1 MRTRTVVLVLAMVV
15 VAVTVVSLRDRV
27 SLRDEYCEADVA
39 GTRAQVDPE
48 QARWSSLMAAMAQA
62 RGLPPRATTIAIA
75 TAFQESKI
83 RNIDYGDRDSV
94 GLFQQRPSQG
104 WGSVEQI
111 MDPVYSIG
119 AFYDGLVEVDGYE
132 ELEITVAAQEVQRS
146 AFPEAYAQHEPY
158 ARALA
163 SSLRGF
169 SPAAFSCQVE
179 PTGGGSLEDVED
191 DLATAFGSVEA
202 TGDGDV
208 LTLDVPTQGDDEARS
223 AVAWSYAHYLVAN
236 AGRLGL
242 GSVDVDGRTWTA
254 EESADGWQGEPTDDA
269 EPPTA
274 VTATLG

>member
-1 MRTRTVVLVLAMVV
+1 MRTRTVVLVLAVAV
-15 VAVTVVSLRDRV
+15 VAVTVFSLRDRV

-163 SSLRGF
+163 SSLRGY

-179 PTGGGSLEDVED
+179 PTGGGSLDEVAE
-191 DLATAFGSVEA
+191 DLATAFGSVETA
-202 TGDGDV
+202 GEDRT
-208 LTLDVPTQGDDEARS
+208 LTVTVPDDGDDETRS
-223 AVAWSYAHYLVAN
+223 AAAWSYAHYLVAN
-236 AGRLGL
+236 ASRLGL

-254 EESADGWQGEPTDDA
+254 EESADGWRGEALDGD
-269 EPPTA
+269 EPATT